1 MCLSAEEP
9 VTSLTVRIRIPEAS
23 VTFPEKERLKVS
35 RSNLPK
41 AFWATA
47 RNIWAVARSAWAKAQ
62 CYQFKS

>member
-9 VTSLTVRIRIPEAS
+9 ATS
-23 VTFPEKERLKVS
+23 PEKERLKVS

-47 RNIWAVARSAWAKAQ
+47 RNIWAVARSAWAKARDAWAKAQ
-62 CYQFKS
+62 CYQFKN